1 MNPKVETGWTGE
13 AAEGARERLFVIIYS
28 CQRWRPDGRQAPD
41 FDDGEAAENGEIRE
55 DTHRDS
61 DFPPY
66 RLAFVI
72 GLRNGTLPAT
82 FVIPASTGDAL
93 TAVTAPIVAF
103 AMGRGGMRTWA
114 LALVW
119 NALGLADL
127 LNAVSLGSLTGS
139 TANIVANYS
148 FVFVGVT
155 AAVLFHIAATAL
167 LVRKTTMDYWAQ

>member
-1 MNPKVETGWTGE
+1 MSLYTPASDGDQM
-13 AAEGARERLFVIIYS
+13 EGKPQTPMTERLPRTVRYARILIGIQIFRLI
-28 CQRWRPDGRQAPD
+28 G
-41 FDDGEAAENGEIRE
+41 
-55 DTHRDS
+55 
-61 DFPPY
+61 
-66 RLAFVI
+66 LAFVI

-148 FVFVGVT
+148 FVFIGVT
-155 AAVLFHIAATAL
+155 AAVLFHIVATAL
-167 LVRKTTMDYWAQ
+167 LVRKTTMDYFWAQ